1 MNTFWRTR
9 WFKIVAI
16 IVVVGGLYLAF
27 LIQTGGYVSM
37 RSVAGLGSSRSSVFP
52 QNMMGGTVPS
62 YDGVVSKNMAVTGI
76 AESAQGMMPPYP
88 GSGAG
93 TTSAE
98 EAKVIQTG
106 YLEIEVENSND
117 AVRQIR
123 TIAEAHKGFLISS
136 NFSESPTGERRASAQ
151 IKVPFDKFSA
161 AIDEIKQ
168 ASRFVARESI
178 NSQDVT
184 EEYID
189 LQSQLKNLRAEETQY
204 IGIMERATK
213 IEDVL
218 NVASRLADVRGRIE
232 SIEGRIKYYDARTDF
247 SIINVE
253 MTEERVVTAPADKW
267 RPLDNMKEQIQ
278 LLIVRLQ
285 DFVDNIVAFAFWLVG
300 VIPYL
305 VIIGI
310 VVWVIKKI
318 VSRRR
323 DRGVENVVR
332 KG

>member
-1 MNTFWRTR
+1 
-9 WFKIVAI
+9 
-16 IVVVGGLYLAF
+16 
-27 LIQTGGYVSM
+27 
-37 RSVAGLGSSRSSVFP
+37 
-52 QNMMGGTVPS
+52 
-62 YDGVVSKNMAVTGI
+62 
-76 AESAQGMMPPYP
+76 
-88 GSGAG
+88 
-93 TTSAE
+93 
-98 EAKVIQTG
+98 KVIQTG
-106 YLEIEVENSND
+106 YLQIDVENSND

-123 TIAEAHKGFLISS
+123 TIAETHKGFLISS

-151 IKVPFDKFSA
+151 IKVPFDKFAA

-168 ASRFVARESI
+168 AARFVALESI

-247 SIINVE
+247 SIINVD

-267 RPLDNMKEQIQ
+267 RPLDNAKKQVQ

-285 DFVDNIVAFAFWLVG
+285 EFVDNIVAFAFWLVG
-300 VIPYL
+300 VVPYL
-305 VIIGI
+305 FILGIIL
-310 VVWVIKKI
+310 WVIKKMI
-318 VSRRR
+318 SRRR
-323 DRGVENVVR
+323 SENAQDATR
-332 KG
+332 K

>member
-1 MNTFWRTR
+1 MNTFWQTR
-9 WFKIVAI
+9 WFKIVAV
-16 IVVVGGLYLAF
+16 IVVIGGLYLAF
-27 LIQTGGYVSM
+27 LIQTGAYVPRIPIALQQSD
-37 RSVAGLGSSRSSVFP
+37 SFASP
-52 QNMMGGTVPS
+52 MMGGAAPA
-62 YDGVVSKNMAVTGI
+62 YDGVVSKNMVAVDM
-76 AESAQGMMPPYP
+76 AESSRGIMPPYP

-93 TTSAE
+93 TTSVE
-98 EAKVIQTG
+98 EAKVIQSG
-106 YLEIEVENSND
+106 YLEIEVEDSNAAVG
-117 AVRQIR
+117 AVRV
-123 TIAEAHKGFLISS
+123 IAEKHQGFLISS

-151 IKVPFDKFSA
+151 IKIPFDKFTT

-168 ASRFVARESI
+168 AARFVALESI

-204 IGIMERATK
+204 IGIMERAVK

-247 SIINVE
+247 SIINVA

-267 RPLDNMKEQIQ
+267 RPLDNMKQQIQ

-285 DFVDNIVAFAFWLVG
+285 EFVDNIVAFFFWLVG

-305 VIIGI
+305 FILGII
-310 VVWVIKKI
+310 VWVIKKM

-323 DRGVENVVR
+323 NGAAQDAPR